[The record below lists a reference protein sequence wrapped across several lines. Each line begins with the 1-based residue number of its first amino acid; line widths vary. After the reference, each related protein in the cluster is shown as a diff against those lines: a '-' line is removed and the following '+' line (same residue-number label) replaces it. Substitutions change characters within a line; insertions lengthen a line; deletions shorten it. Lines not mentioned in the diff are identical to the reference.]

1 MLKQVIIEEL
11 TPGMMVS
18 RVVEQNGAVKI
29 RKVGMIRSPEM
40 IKGLKEMGVLKL
52 EVDLEQSVGLE
63 SDVESEQ
70 ALVTSQPTHK
80 DKELTP
86 TQLLM
91 NSDKAVAS
99 ADRGLSQQ
107 FHRSMFMPSPDTLPS
122 KWHLYGRT
130 ASMFVGLIVLGGLLG
145 FSLAKTPSWLAGLS
159 TPTES
164 SMPIAALSDDK
175 NELENASVHDEKPA
189 DTDELE
195 NGVVAEIDSEIDSE
209 ATGESDSGVVSSVDE
224 SNNATNDEQAP
235 IVLGY
240 QPENAQALVRPN
252 QVVEPEDSNTQV
264 AAAPAISPE
273 LLAKFNAAIAELDS
287 EKQQTEAQSPAQ
299 NNEYDDVPRV
309 DQLPVAVLT
318 DLPAMTFSAHM
329 YASLPENRWVRVNGL
344 RMVEGDY
351 IDDQLQ
357 IVNIEP
363 QRVILSFRE
372 NVFSMNALTDW

>member
-1 MLKQVIIEEL
+1 
-11 TPGMMVS
+11 
-18 RVVEQNGAVKI
+18 
-29 RKVGMIRSPEM
+29 M

-52 EVDLEQSVGLE
+52 EVDLDQSVGLE
-63 SDVESEQ
+63 INAEPEQ
-70 ALVTSQPTHK
+70 NAMATATQTELK
-80 DKELTP
+80 DHELTP

-130 ASMFVGLIVLGGLLG
+130 ASMFVGLVVLGGLLG

-175 NELENASVHDEKPA
+175 NELENASVHNEKPA

-195 NGVVAEIDSEIDSE
+195 NGAVAEIDSEIDTEIDSE
-209 ATGESDSGVVSSVDE
+209 IDSEVTGESDSGVVSSVDE

-240 QPENAQALVRPN
+240 QPENAEVLVQPN
-252 QVVEPEDSNTQV
+252 QSVESESNNTEV

-287 EKQQTEAQSPAQ
+287 DKPQTQSQSAAQ

-351 IDDQLQ
+351 IADQLQ

>member
-1 MLKQVIIEEL
+1 
-11 TPGMMVS
+11 
-18 RVVEQNGAVKI
+18 
-29 RKVGMIRSPEM
+29 M

-63 SDVESEQ
+63 SDAESEQ
-70 ALVTSQPTHK
+70 DFGTTQTVHK

-99 ADRGLSQQ
+99 ADRDLSQQ

-159 TPTES
+159 TPIVDSRQVTASTDE
-164 SMPIAALSDDK
+164 K
-175 NELENASVHDEKPA
+175 NESDQAS
-189 DTDELE
+189 DELE
-195 NGVVAEIDSEIDSE
+195 NGLVGEIDNEVDSE
-209 ATGESDSGVVSSVDE
+209 VTGAADSEVDRGVVSKVTNEDTPKENDSLANTDSVNTANQNNNTT
-224 SNNATNDEQAP
+224 SNEPAP

-240 QPENAQALVRPN
+240 QPENAQALVQPN
-252 QVVEPEDSNTQV
+252 QAVEPESNNTEV

-287 EKQQTEAQSPAQ
+287 DKPQTQAQSPAQ

-318 DLPAMTFSAHM
+318 DLPAMSFSAHM

>member
-1 MLKQVIIEEL
+1 
-11 TPGMMVS
+11 
-18 RVVEQNGAVKI
+18 
-29 RKVGMIRSPEM
+29 M

-63 SDVESEQ
+63 TDAESEQ
-70 ALVTSQPTHK
+70 DFGTPQTAHLE
-80 DKELTP
+80 KELTP

-99 ADRGLSQQ
+99 ADRELSQQ

-130 ASMFVGLIVLGGLLG
+130 ASMFAGLILLGGLLG

-159 TPTES
+159 TPITDSTPVAVSTDENNELDQ
-164 SMPIAALSDDK
+164 ANLQDDK
-175 NELENASVHDEKPA
+175 PVLTNELENGLV
-189 DTDELE
+189 
-195 NGVVAEIDSEIDSE
+195 GEIDSAADIEVE
-209 ATGESDSGVVSSVDE
+209 RGVEGKDTPLDNDDLANTNSVN
-224 SNNATNDEQAP
+224 SANRNNNATNNEPAP

-240 QPENAQALVRPN
+240 QPENAQVLVQPI
-252 QVVEPEDSNTQV
+252 QTVEPESNNTEV

-287 EKQQTEAQSPAQ
+287 DKQASADQIPEQ

-318 DLPAMTFSAHM
+318 DLPAMSFSAHM

-351 IDDQLQ
+351 IADQLQ
-357 IVNIEP
+357 IINIEP
-363 QRVILSFRE
+363 QRIILSFRE